1 MSSVSKNKRSQI
13 AGCKT
18 LEDVI
23 KVSQRKGGDLYAS
36 RSGTERDWKAI
47 ANGYQRMISKQLT
60 IIKRLRNILDSNGIK
75 YD

>member
-13 AGCKT
+13 SGCKT

-36 RSGTERDWKAI
+36 RSGTERDWKTI
-47 ANGYQRMISKQLT
+47 ARGYQKAIMARDIEIRRLKAKLFNAGIS
-60 IIKRLRNILDSNGIK
+60 